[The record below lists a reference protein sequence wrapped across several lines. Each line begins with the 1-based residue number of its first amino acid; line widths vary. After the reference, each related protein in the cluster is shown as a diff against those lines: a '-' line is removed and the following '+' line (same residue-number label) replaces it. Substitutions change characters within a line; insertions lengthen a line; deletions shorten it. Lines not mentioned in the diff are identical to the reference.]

1 MITKPT
7 IARLLL
13 ISGFQLFPPSLRCG
27 AARFVVAKPRYARPL
42 LLWLAVV
49 LYVGGSFSA
58 FSQGSL
64 TPPGAPAPM
73 MKRLD
78 EVEPRT
84 NLQAT
89 PAPAGV
95 DTTNPNFQFVITQP
109 GSYYLTAIVAVTK
122 ANGIQVNAEG
132 VTLDLN
138 GFQVSRTSGSG
149 GDGIQISVQAHRV
162 NLLNGS
168 VKGFAVGI
176 NSLDSTFGGRGG
188 KFRDLDVSGCTST
201 AILSGPGATLEF
213 CRVHDNTGTYG
224 FSCNSGATLTNCTAA
239 ANTVSYAIA
248 SGVGATLTNCTA
260 SNNTTSFGIYADAGS
275 TLTNCSA
282 YLNIGTDVSSC
293 GIATSTGCTITAST
307 AYANYSQAANLTAT
321 TGVGF
326 NVGAANTIQ
335 GCTATN
341 NRGDGIRLLNTTL
354 ARGNTSTS
362 NGSSGDGGGIHA
374 TAFGNRIEAN
384 QVAFNDRGID
394 VDGAANVIIQNTA
407 TRNTNNYDI
416 TANNI
421 FGAIVDRTAP
431 AAAPV
436 SGNSAPSSAAT
447 TDPWAN
453 ISY

>member
-1 MITKPT
+1 MTKTQAITFV
-7 IARLLL
+7 LLV
-13 ISGFQLFPPSLRCG
+13 SAFQLFR
-27 AARFVVAKPRYARPL
+27 V
-42 LLWLAVV
+42 
-49 LYVGGSFSA
+49 SA
-58 FSQGSL
+58 FPQGSL
-64 TPPGAPAPM
+64 TPPGAPAPT

-84 NLQAT
+84 NLQAN

-95 DTTNPNFQFVITQP
+95 DTTNASYHFIINQP
-109 GSYYLTAIVAVTK
+109 GSYYLSANLAVTK
-122 ANGIQVNAEG
+122 ANGIQINAEG

-138 GFQVSRTSGSG
+138 GFQISRTSGSG

-176 NSLDSTFGGRGG
+176 NSLDSTFGARGTR
-188 KFRDLDVSGCTST
+188 FRDLDVSACTST

-239 ANTVSYAIA
+239 ANTVTYAIA
-248 SGVGATLTNCTA
+248 SGVGATLSNCTA
-260 SNNTTSFGIYADAGS
+260 SNNMSTFGIYADAGS

-282 YLNIGTDVSSC
+282 FLNIGTDVSSS

-307 AYANYSQAANLTAT
+307 AYANYSQATNLTAN

-326 NVGAANTIQ
+326 NLGAANTIQ

-341 NRGDGIRLLNTTL
+341 NRGDGIRLGGTTL
-354 ARGNTSTS
+354 ARGNSSTS
-362 NGSSGDGGGIHA
+362 NGSSGDGAGIHA
-374 TAFGNRIEAN
+374 IASGNRIEAN
-384 QVAFNDRGID
+384 NVAFNDRGID

-416 TANNI
+416 AANNI
-421 FGAIVDRTAP
+421 FGAIVDRTTP
-431 AAAPV
+431 ASGAV
-436 SGNSAPSSAAT
+436 TGNSAPGSAGT